1 MGLRVGHSRYVSLC
15 ADHRDHYDH
24 LFLFPRDTTPRH
36 TVIGQWKGCEWPE
49 KRSLFIVEERT
60 PVDKAGRTIFSQFS
74 MPESVL
80 FNQL

>member
-1 MGLRVGHSRYVSLC
+1 MGIRVGYSGHVSLC
-15 ADHRDHYDH
+15 ADYSDHYDH
-24 LFLFPRDTTPRH
+24 LFLFPRDTTSRR
-36 TVIGQWKGCEWPE
+36 TVIEQWKGCEWPE
-49 KRSLFIVEERT
+49 KRYFFCVEERT